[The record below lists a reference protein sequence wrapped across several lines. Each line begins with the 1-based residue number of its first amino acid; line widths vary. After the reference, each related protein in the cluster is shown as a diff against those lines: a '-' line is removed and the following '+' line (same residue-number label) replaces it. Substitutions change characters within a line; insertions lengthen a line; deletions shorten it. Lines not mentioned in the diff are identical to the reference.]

1 MSEYDKSLE
10 DSPENNEYTRGGY
23 VAKYLP
29 DDERAKRWSKMTK
42 SKLLQELQI
51 FYDQAY
57 AWHER
62 YRRYERLCEKYEQ
75 WYDEDEV
82 KAHLKLP
89 KAKLADLYQRAVQRY
104 DETRKEHRE
113 TRANLITLRMDTRE
127 QLEDRVE
134 QLEAQNKS
142 LYEQVT
148 KLVGERRKLQGETM
162 LSRENTERQV
172 CKNQVVAT
180 LAQQLVAVA
189 RADATDSQFNPVG
202 STDENFDRRL
212 REALDPDDGYSYP
225 Y

>member
-1 MSEYDKSLE
+1 MSEHDKSLE
-10 DSPENNEYTRGGY
+10 DSPENNDYTKGGY

-29 DDERAKRWSKMTK
+29 DDERTKRWSKMTK

-57 AWHER
+57 FMHER
-62 YRRYERLCEKYEQ
+62 YRRYERLCEGYQ
-75 WYDEDEV
+75 QPFSEDEV

-89 KAKLADLYQRAVQRY
+89 KAKLADLYQRTVQRY
-104 DETRKEHRE
+104 DETRKEYHQ
-113 TRANLITLRMDTRE
+113 TRAQLMTLRMDTRE

-134 QLEAQNKS
+134 QLEARNKK
-142 LYEQVT
+142 LYERVREIR
-148 KLVGERRKLQGETM
+148 GEHRKLEGETM

-172 CKNQVVAT
+172 RKNQVVAT

-189 RADATDSQFNPVG
+189 RASATDSQFNPVG
-202 STDENFDRRL
+202 STDENFDKRL